1 MILMSVFLFALSGKK
16 ILLVRRK
23 LKAAN
28 SEFGLHRELCEGPPT
43 RHRGFSSFGTA
54 CMSPTV
60 SAGSGRLT
68 LVSNIT
74 PDPFS
79 PNFKGLEPLTP
90 THCRE
95 VPYSLELSPFA
106 TNASLPLD
114 RYTSNQGLLRKR
126 AAKFD
131 RIYWKYAKFAF
142 LCTLVLLITW
152 VCCLEA
158 SSCGTPCTIFT
169 IKPFAHNP
177 QLPISVN
184 RVYNNYISPN
194 HQRYGLYLVSAL
206 TIPLHGFGNF
216 IVYTTTSWEECRDF
230 VTCSSNKGSR
240 KSSSSQT

>member
-1 MILMSVFLFALSGKK
+1 MSVFLFALSGKK

-23 LKAAN
+23 LKAAK
-28 SEFGLHRELCEGPPT
+28 SEFGLHRELCEEPPT

-60 SAGSGRLT
+60 SAGSGRLP

-79 PNFKGLEPLTP
+79 PKFKGLEPLTP
-90 THCRE
+90 THSRE

-106 TNASLPLD
+106 TNASPPLD

-126 AAKFD
+126 AARFD
-131 RIYWKYAKFAF
+131 SIYWKYAKFAF

-158 SSCGTPCTIFT
+158 SSCGTLTPSLLSNLLLIT
-169 IKPFAHNP
+169 HSY
-177 QLPISVN
+177 L
-184 RVYNNYISPN
+184 
-194 HQRYGLYLVSAL
+194 LVSIEY
-206 TIPLHGFGNF
+206 TI
-216 IVYTTTSWEECRDF
+216 TTSVQITNDTASTLFQRCPSHY
-230 VTCSSNKGSR
+230 TALATSSYIPRPAGKNAGTS
-240 KSSSSQT
+240 